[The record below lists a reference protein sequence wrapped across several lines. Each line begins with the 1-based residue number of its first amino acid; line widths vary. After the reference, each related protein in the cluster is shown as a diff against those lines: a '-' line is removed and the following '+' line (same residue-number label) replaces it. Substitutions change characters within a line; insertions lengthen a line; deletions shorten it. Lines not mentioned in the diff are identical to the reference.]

1 MGDYKIP
8 LNQGRDNLPEKSV
21 RELSDN
27 NNLREE
33 NNGLFNQKTFEAITK
48 YNGTPAEKIIQGL
61 TNQYIILGQ
70 DRIRGIDTGY
80 GGQGATQASCIDIVA
95 GFGGV
100 LGRGET
106 DEGVPLYTDKSPEVD
121 SARIYIS
128 QKANIDDYF
137 YLPDGE
143 NGRSYGKSAIAI
155 KADDVRVISRSGIK
169 LVTGTD
175 THDMGPGIPND
186 SKYGIDLIGGSGD
199 AELEP
204 IVKANKLKSSL
215 ENLSELIIDLAG
227 IIWLMTLSMQATNNI
242 LGNHVHPPPTPQ
254 TPFVP
259 PSPTTDLA
267 ASLVNQSLD
276 GVAEDITTYM
286 KNILAWEFNS
296 LDELGEDYFGS
307 PDNYTS

>member
-8 LNQGRDNLPEKSV
+8 LNQGRNNLPDKTLD
-21 RELSDN
+21 ELSKN
-27 NNLREE
+27 NNLREQ
-33 NNGLFNQKTFEAITK
+33 NNGLFNQKTYEAITK

-70 DRIRGIDTGY
+70 DRIRGVDTGY
-80 GGQGATQASCIDIVA
+80 GGQGSTQASCIDIIA

-100 LGRGET
+100 LGRGE
-106 DEGVPLYTDKSPEVD
+106 DKDGAPLYTDKSPEID

-128 QKANIDDYF
+128 QKSNIDDYF

-155 KADDVRVISRSGIK
+155 KADDVRVIARSGIK

-186 SKYGIDLIGGSGD
+186 TKYGIDLIGGSGD

-204 IVKANKLKSSL
+204 IVKADKLVSSL
-215 ENLSELIIDLAG
+215 ENLSELVVDMAG
-227 IIWLMTLSMQATNNI
+227 IIWLMTLSMQATNSL
-242 LGNHVHPPPTPQ
+242 LGNHIHPPPTPQ
-254 TPFVP
+254 VPFVV
-259 PSPTTDLA
+259 PSPTTELGV
-267 ASLVNQSLD
+267 SLINKTLD
-276 GVAEDITTYM
+276 SVAEDITTYM
-286 KNILAWEFNS
+286 KNVLAWEFNS
-296 LDELGEDYFGS
+296 LNELGEDYFGS